1 MATASIASCKRLP
14 KGNGTMIHKT
24 PDFGVLPAKNTGSV
38 EDYGAGSRKP
48 AENTH
53 QSEQIQC

>member
-1 MATASIASCKRLP
+1 MAMASIASCKRLP
-14 KGNGTMIHKT
+14 EGNGTMLPKP

-38 EDYGAGSRKP
+38 EDYGAVSRKP

-53 QSEQIQC
+53 RNAQIQC